1 MDEYTFK
8 DLIIDPEAPGL
19 ENLIGKE
26 VYFDDVPTHCI
37 KWANED
43 YEVGILKDVRKDNP
57 APFFVKTSSGCV
69 LNYPCI
75 IPKKEESE
83 PKYVPFKNRTEF
95 IKAYRSVETEKL
107 RDETA
112 YLAKHGMWL
121 RQKCDS
127 EDSMILGI
135 SPDGV
140 FVLDTFYTWELLIKD
155 FLFFDGSPC
164 GKLKKSK

>member
-1 MDEYTFK
+1 MED
-8 DLIIDPEAPGL
+8 I
-19 ENLIGKE
+19 IGKE
-26 VYFDDVPTHCI
+26 VYYHDMPLLCLDYANNDCCIGTLKEICKDDFCPFRIETPGG
-37 KWANED
+37 D
-43 YEVGILKDVRKDNP
+43 ILRY
-57 APFFVKTSSGCV
+57 A
-69 LNYPCI
+69 CI

-95 IKAYRSVETEKL
+95 IKAYRSIETEKL

-164 GKLKKSK
+164 GRLKENK